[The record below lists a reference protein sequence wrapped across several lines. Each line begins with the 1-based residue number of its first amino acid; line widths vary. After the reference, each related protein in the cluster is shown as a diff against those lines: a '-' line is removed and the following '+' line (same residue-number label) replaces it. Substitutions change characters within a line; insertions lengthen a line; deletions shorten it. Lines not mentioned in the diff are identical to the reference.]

1 MEKIIKYYIQQLRMA
16 LPLEAILWQIS
27 APSLFHT
34 PVREGK
40 GTPFLPAAPIV
51 QLQNV
56 IKNTNGKKNFT
67 ANKMGGKI
75 FKIKRAKK

>member
-1 MEKIIKYYIQQLRMA
+1 MA

-56 IKNTNGKKNFT
+56 FKNTNGKKNLLPR
-67 ANKMGGKI
+67 KWEEKYS
-75 FKIKRAKK
+75 K